1 MLRGV
6 LQAWQCLSDHAKFRA
21 TGRTESSGGK
31 KNEVKMAE
39 RDAVQDMD
47 IVATEC

>member
-1 MLRGV
+1 MQNFARLADCPCDMLCIARLLIAG
-6 LQAWQCLSDHAKFRA
+6 K
-21 TGRTESSGGK
+21 GGK

>member
-6 LQAWQCLSDHAKFRA
+6 LQAWQCLSVHAKFSA
-21 TGRTESSGGK
+21 IGRTASPGGK

-39 RDAVQDMD
+39 RSAVQDMD
-47 IVATEC
+47 VVATEC

>member
-6 LQAWQCLSDHAKFRA
+6 LQAWQCLSVHAKFSVI
-21 TGRTESSGGK
+21 GRTASLGER
-31 KNEVKMAE
+31 EVKMAE